1 MDVVGF
7 EKFKPV
13 GLEPRLVTLVGDIPA
28 KELVVTGLEAGD
40 GELAAFV
47 GGLRAEFAMMIAA
60 RLFGNQYHL
69 TLDVRKRISRENR
82 AGNLSAAVRTLSVSD
97 RVP

>member
-1 MDVVGF
+1 
-7 EKFKPV
+7 
-13 GLEPRLVTLVGDIPA
+13 
-28 KELVVTGLEAGD
+28 
-40 GELAAFV
+40 
-47 GGLRAEFAMMIAA
+47 MMIAA